1 MSNKEKKVLT
11 ITLNPS
17 VDISTETDKVIID
30 EKTRCAQ
37 PKHDPGG
44 GGINVARV
52 VSRLGS
58 CSEALFIAG
67 GYTGDKLI
75 AMLEEESIHCHAV
88 RSPQLT
94 RQNIAIIDR
103 SIEKQYR
110 FVLPGCVP
118 DDQIWQDALDIVRDE
133 AEEYDYIVG
142 SGSLP
147 DGVPNDFYSR
157 VAKIASDA
165 GQKFV
170 LDTSGKALM
179 NGVQNGAFFIKP
191 NNEEFKKLKK
201 LYGVTE
207 DKELLEKLFSNG
219 IEHVIQTFGKD
230 KTVLHTPE
238 KSSSFKPPSIT
249 PKSAIGAG
257 DSFVGGMITGLI
269 NGFPMDKAIRYGI
282 SAAASTLQSSGT
294 DLCEKGEVEEIF
306 AVNYGGES

>member
-1 MSNKEKKVLT
+1 MSDLSEPKNKVLT
-11 ITLNPS
+11 LTLNPS
-17 VDISTETDKVIID
+17 VDISTETDQVIID
-30 EKTRCAQ
+30 EKTRCDQ

-52 VSRLGS
+52 ISRLGC

-75 AMLEEESIHCHAV
+75 AMLGEESIHCHAV

-94 RQNIAIIDR
+94 RQNIAIIDH

-110 FVLPGCVP
+110 FVLPGLVP

-133 AEEYDYIVG
+133 AEQYDYIVG

-147 DGVPNDFYSR
+147 DGVPKDFYSR

-165 GQKFV
+165 GKKFV
-170 LDTSGKALM
+170 LDTSGEALM
-179 NGVQNGAFFIKP
+179 KGVQNGAFFIKP
-191 NNEEFKKLKK
+191 NNEEFKNLKE
-201 LYGVTE
+201 LYGASG

-219 IEHVIQTFGKD
+219 IENVIQTFGKD

-238 KSSSFKPPSIT
+238 KSVSFTPPAIT

-269 NGFPMDKAIRYGI
+269 NGFTMDKAICYGI
-282 SAAASTLQSSGT
+282 SAAASTLQSDGT
-294 DLCEKGEVEEIF
+294 DLCEKDEVERIF
-306 AVNYGGES
+306 TENYG